1 MKWLLIVGIFWA
13 LMLDALLG
21 LAGAQQQTWSA
32 PSLGE
37 LARQLKSDRAKV
49 PPKPA
54 KVFTNDN
61 LPTQALESNLTAGAT
76 VSSSPGNQTKP
87 EAGSS
92 PTSASPAS
100 GAHNEKYYRKALA
113 DLRDRKEMHERE
125 LSVLEKKLGQNQM
138 QYYPDPLQSSLQQF
152 SRSDINKFTQDIQ
165 NKKQQIAADDKAM
178 DDLAE
183 QLHREGGPPGWLR

>member
-21 LAGAQQQTWSA
+21 LAGAQQQTGSA

-49 PPKPA
+49 PPKTA